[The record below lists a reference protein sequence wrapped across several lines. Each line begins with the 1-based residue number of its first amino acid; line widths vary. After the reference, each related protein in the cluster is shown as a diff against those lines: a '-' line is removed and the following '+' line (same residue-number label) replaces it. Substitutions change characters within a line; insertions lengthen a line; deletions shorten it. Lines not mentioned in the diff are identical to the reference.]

1 MTSSLTRSRVPSV
14 RSRDTHSRVV
24 ECVSN
29 QSSGTCAFLSQEP
42 SRVAPPSERS
52 SFFDSVRSLS
62 KLPLVRKR
70 RRRKSTRHALR
81 RAPWGAGRVARPR
94 RPRTASTRLGA
105 SWTSLR
111 PVDRH
116 ARALAARTRVRTR
129 RRQLIRVRRD
139 VPSAPPAT
147 TARSGGAAWTVG
159 LPATFRRRAR
169 SDGAARSPRRTRW
182 RPRRRRRCRGRRV
195 SPSPP
200 KATTEMRF
208 SRNETSGT

>member
-1 MTSSLTRSRVPSV
+1 M
-14 RSRDTHSRVV
+14 
-24 ECVSN
+24 
-29 QSSGTCAFLSQEP
+29 
-42 SRVAPPSERS
+42 
-52 SFFDSVRSLS
+52 
-62 KLPLVRKR
+62 PLVRKR

-81 RAPWGAGRVARPR
+81 RAPSWGAGRVARPR
-94 RPRTASTRLGA
+94 RPRTASTRPGA

-116 ARALAARTRVRTR
+116 APVLAARTRVRTR
-129 RRQLIRVRRD
+129 RRRLIRVRRD

-182 RPRRRRRCRGRRV
+182 RPRRRRPRRGRRV

-200 KATTEMRF
+200 SKATTEMQHF
-208 SRNETSGT
+208 SRNETSRTSRFRRRRVIPRRRRLRPRVPGRSRSNRTP

>member
-1 MTSSLTRSRVPSV
+1 M
-14 RSRDTHSRVV
+14 
-24 ECVSN
+24 
-29 QSSGTCAFLSQEP
+29 
-42 SRVAPPSERS
+42 
-52 SFFDSVRSLS
+52 
-62 KLPLVRKR
+62 PLVRKR

-94 RPRTASTRLGA
+94 RPRTASTRPSA

-182 RPRRRRRCRGRRV
+182 RPRRRRRCCGRRV

-200 KATTEMRF
+200 VKATTEMHN
-208 SRNETSGT
+208 SRNETNETSRTSRFRRRLCRRRRLRPRRRSLRLATRRVVPGRSRSNRTP

>member
-1 MTSSLTRSRVPSV
+1 MP
-14 RSRDTHSRVV
+14 H
-24 ECVSN
+24 
-29 QSSGTCAFLSQEP
+29 
-42 SRVAPPSERS
+42 
-52 SFFDSVRSLS
+52 
-62 KLPLVRKR
+62 VRKR
-70 RRRKSTRHALR
+70 RRRKSTRHTLR
-81 RAPWGAGRVARPR
+81 RAPWDAGRVARPR

-129 RRQLIRVRRD
+129 RRQLIRVHRD
-139 VPSAPPAT
+139 GPSAPPAT

-208 SRNETSGT
+208 SRNNETSRTSRFRGARRRRRLRPRRRSLRLGTRVPGRSRSNRTP